1 MWMHSLSFT
10 ALPIHPS
17 SGSLSPRKPPVPEQ
31 LQDGPQLQHHQRP
44 DLEQTGLQ
52 ETMFLSTHPGHLS
65 PTSLCPGGAYPSC
78 PGGMARRGLNKAQ
91 PLKGLKTQVLMEGSG
106 GQDRAKCCQ
115 MGKWTESQATSAKV
129 LWSASWGSLLCHPLL
144 CCGRTQGPA
153 VGGERV

>member
-10 ALPIHPS
+10 SLPIHLS
-17 SGSLSPRKPPVPEQ
+17 SGSLSPRKPPVPVQ

-44 DLEQTGLQ
+44 GLEQTGLQ
-52 ETMFLSTHPGHLS
+52 ETMLLSTHPGHLS
-65 PTSLCPGGAYPSC
+65 PTSLCPGGACPSC
-78 PGGMARRGLNKAQ
+78 PGGTAHRGLNEAQ

-115 MGKWTESQATSAKV
+115 MGKWTERQAASAKV
-129 LWSASWGSLLCHPLL
+129 LWSASWDSLLCHPLL

>member
-10 ALPIHPS
+10 SLPIHTS

-106 GQDRAKCCQ
+106 Q
-115 MGKWTESQATSAKV
+115 T
-129 LWSASWGSLLCHPLL
+129 
-144 CCGRTQGPA
+144 
-153 VGGERV
+153 GERAWGQPLSAGVAREVRTSSQDGSARLPPPPKGDVSLASRGAAAG